1 MKERYLWYILFI
13 ALVGKNDII
22 ENKWKYQWSK
32 EVDAV
37 VMYLV
42 P

>member
-13 ALVGKNDII
+13 TLVDKNDII

>member
-1 MKERYLWYILFI
+1 MKERYQWYMLFI
-13 ALVGKNDII
+13 TLVGKNDII

-37 VMYLV
+37 VMCLV